1 MAAVSKNVYFDDLND
16 ILNDYNNAFH
26 KNITMKDINVKSDSY
41 AECNVDFKEK
51 DPKFKTGD
59 HVIIS
64 KDIQFFAKEY
74 IPNCL
79 EEAFVISKIKNT
91 VLRTYVIND
100 LKGEEIVGTS
110 YEKEFVKD

>member
-1 MAAVSKNVYFDDLND
+1 MADVSKNVYFDALND
-16 ILNDYNNAFH
+16 IPNDYNNAFH

-64 KDIQFFAKEY
+64 KDKHSFATEY
-74 IPNCL
+74 IPNFS
-79 EEAFVISKIKNT
+79 EEAFVISKI
-91 VLRTYVIND
+91 
-100 LKGEEIVGTS
+100 
-110 YEKEFVKD
+110 